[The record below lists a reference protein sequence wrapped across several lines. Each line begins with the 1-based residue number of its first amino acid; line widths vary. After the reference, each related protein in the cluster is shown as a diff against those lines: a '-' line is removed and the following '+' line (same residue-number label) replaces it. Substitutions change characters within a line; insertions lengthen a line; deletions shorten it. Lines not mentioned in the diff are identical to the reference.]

1 MSAATIVVFSNSSV
15 HLEKG
20 RFVVTIAFVDD
31 GKLYYD
37 NVIVYEG
44 RDVFLLQ
51 CGLIDMGFNCGMPDG
66 DFCPLTLM
74 ALNEL
79 KSELGL
85 EKMSSKNKNYL
96 TLRDS
101 FVYS

>member
-1 MSAATIVVFSNSSV
+1 MVSPGGMLAK
-15 HLEKG
+15 EKL
-20 RFVVTIAFVDD
+20 AFVDD

-66 DFCPLTLM
+66 GFCPLTLM